1 MYIYLYLNFGARLR
15 RARGTRALRVP
26 PDLRKHRR
34 VVQNRISGQL
44 GASGALGWSVCACS
58 GLLRPPEMPRGLA
71 SEPQVRSKV
80 LLGPAPELPFA
91 PKCCSGLLRSRL
103 CTQKGCSG
111 SLQRC
116 QVARKGCP
124 SQLRS
129 RICSKKLFKSSF
141 IRHVLASAARN
152 RRSNILLGNHRL
164 NVLLE
169 IIVRSHM
176 SL

>member
-1 MYIYLYLNFGARLR
+1 MVRVGLLGA
-15 RARGTRALRVP
+15 A
-26 PDLRKHRR
+26 
-34 VVQNRISGQL
+34 
-44 GASGALGWSVCACS
+44 GASGNASRARFGDPSALESAAGVS
-58 GLLRPPEMPRGLA
+58 

-129 RICSKKLFKSSF
+129 RICSKTKFKPSL
-141 IRHVLASAARN
+141 IRHALASAARN
-152 RRSNILLGNHRL
+152 RRSNDLLGNHRS

-169 IIVRSHM
+169 ITVRRPM